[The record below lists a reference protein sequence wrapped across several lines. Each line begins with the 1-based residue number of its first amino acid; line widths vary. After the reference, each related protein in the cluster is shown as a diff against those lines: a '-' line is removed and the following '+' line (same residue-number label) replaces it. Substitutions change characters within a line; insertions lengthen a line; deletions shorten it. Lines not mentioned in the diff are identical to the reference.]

1 MSASYET
8 PSADA
13 LRKPGVIAERLRSA
27 KRASI
32 ASALGKSDSWVD
44 KVLNGESGVMLQDIQ
59 PLLEALIL
67 KAVDKSKVCVDKDI
81 YQSLRHISGAALE
94 APHKLEWE

>member
-8 PSADA
+8 PPAEA
-13 LRKPGVIAERLRSA
+13 LRKGGAVAERLRSS

-44 KVLNGESGVMLQDIQ
+44 KVLNGESGVMLLDIQ
-59 PLLEALIL
+59 PLLDAINL